1 MSTIRPQGVLRRC
14 KLYVGYQIYTVK
26 SKKCNFETPKKW
38 AKWSMEAL
46 NHIFYINMG
55 LNCPTEVV
63 SQFSIFSP
71 NTPLQDHCV
80 IYEAFGC
87 IKTVIFTENANLSK
101 TGFKEKNHTIGST
114 DHQVQFFNGFAI
126 FHTPQGT
133 HEVWKIAKK
142 HNPLVKFGCGTYC
155 IKV

>member
-71 NTPLQDHCV
+71 NTPLQDHCGLAKQTCNGIIIITLLLLLTIITLAEGSLHSPSNQGEPHPPGFEQV
-80 IYEAFGC
+80 
-87 IKTVIFTENANLSK
+87 TFTFAPNFLTTFTFYS
-101 TGFKEKNHTIGST
+101 
-114 DHQVQFFNGFAI
+114 QF
-126 FHTPQGT
+126 P
-133 HEVWKIAKK
+133 
-142 HNPLVKFGCGTYC
+142 
-155 IKV
+155 

>member
-71 NTPLQDHCV
+71 NTPLQDHCAD
-80 IYEAFGC
+80 YAKLCQAAELCRALL
-87 IKTVIFTENANLSK
+87 NL
-101 TGFKEKNHTIGST
+101 G
-114 DHQVQFFNGFAI
+114 
-126 FHTPQGT
+126 
-133 HEVWKIAKK
+133 
-142 HNPLVKFGCGTYC
+142 
-155 IKV
+155 

>member
-1 MSTIRPQGVLRRC
+1 MGPNFQKKIMSTIRPQGVLRRC

-71 NTPLQDHCV
+71 NTPLQDHCGEEV
-80 IYEAFGC
+80 VSGERGVKRERRRKYHDRRI
-87 IKTVIFTENANLSK
+87 
-101 TGFKEKNHTIGST
+101 ST
-114 DHQVQFFNGFAI
+114 
-126 FHTPQGT
+126 PR
-133 HEVWKIAKK
+133 
-142 HNPLVKFGCGTYC
+142 
-155 IKV
+155 